1 MVRQVSAEA
10 PGVGFF
16 DGRRVKLRRRTKRT
30 DGHARP
36 RSTHVESARLG
47 GRAANDEAVSTVR
60 KAVRQGLLVDA
71 GLGSCGNRRGA
82 GASSTPPRLSL
93 SEAAADRGAR
103 GNLSPCAPPAS
114 PSESNQYFALS
125 ARARDA
131 GDAPRSGKFSKTPER
146 PGRLARAT
154 TGAKYPSRGPLRWK
168 AAGRNAPC
176 FPRRAPRITNSC
188 MSPAPEANT
197 GTLPFRPHRRTRNRR
212 NSQNAKTQPFGGSP
226 PPDGGARIDL

>member
-1 MVRQVSAEA
+1 MGMRG
-10 PGVGFF
+10 PGARTSNPPVWA
-16 DGRRVKLRRRTKRT
+16 DGRRTMRRCRRFEKPSGRVFSLMRVWGLAETVAGRARLRR
-30 DGHARP
+30 
-36 RSTHVESARLG
+36 
-47 GRAANDEAVSTVR
+47 
-60 KAVRQGLLVDA
+60 
-71 GLGSCGNRRGA
+71 
-82 GASSTPPRLSL
+82 PPRLSL
-93 SEAAADRGAR
+93 SEAAAGRGAR

-154 TGAKYPSRGPLRWK
+154 TGAKYPSRWPLRWK

-176 FPRRAPRITNSC
+176 FSRRAPRITNSC